1 MIDPWV
7 VVNAMGPPYV
17 LWDFWGEDYKGSSLF
32 FLVYFL
38 SFSSLEPCAN
48 VPRGACSRGQEGA
61 RGPQAIWICYLKNL
75 TCMSFHLHRSS
86 SEYEEH
92 RARVHATPLH
102 MWGVSPTPPSA
113 GSPPRPIHH
122 RVLPR
127 LPPKHMAVPATCCPL
142 NTWPAT
148 GCPPPAPVLE
158 SLSFQPTPHPA
169 A

>member
-1 MIDPWV
+1 
-7 VVNAMGPPYV
+7 MGPPYV
-17 LWDFWGEDYKGSSLF
+17 LWDFWGKDYKGSSLF
-32 FLVYFL
+32 SWCIFFPSPLWSHVLTFPG
-38 SFSSLEPCAN
+38 EPAVGAQPAN
-48 VPRGACSRGQEGA
+48 GQEGA
-61 RGPQAIWICYLKNL
+61 RGPQAICICYLKNL
-75 TCMSFHLHRSS
+75 ACMSFHLHRSS
-86 SEYEEH
+86 GEYEEH

-113 GSPPRPIHH
+113 GSAPCPIHH

-127 LPPKHMAVPATCCPL
+127 LPPKHMAAPATCCPL